1 MDCYP
6 KRLESYRAN
15 DISCLLIFSREE
27 LTSPGSVQ
35 THTPSPGVGKV
46 GDNLINRG
54 CVVTRERFESH
65 LSQHQDPGG
74 PQGVQAGGGITLH
87 TLHHDHVV
95 ISHGAT
101 REVWVPA
108 RFPQAK
114 RLTGGSPWECFV
126 SNFSFFFPL
135 VAQLART
142 QVAKPSPHQLLAPT
156 SLAGQGS
163 CSAPQGA
170 LTPRLSSSS
179 PSPSLSAVPGL
190 QRAGSSMGTEPTPT
204 YRLKETRAV

>member
-114 RLTGGSPWECFV
+114 RLTGGSPRECFV
-126 SNFSFFFPL
+126 SNFSFFFLLWHSWQAHKWPNPAPINSWHPPPWLVRAPAQHPRVLSLPGSPPPL
-135 VAQLART
+135 LRL
-142 QVAKPSPHQLLAPT
+142 PSQQSRGCREPAAPW
-156 SLAGQGS
+156 GQS
-163 CSAPQGA
+163 QHP
-170 LTPRLSSSS
+170 
-179 PSPSLSAVPGL
+179 
-190 QRAGSSMGTEPTPT
+190 PTG
-204 YRLKETRAV
+204 